1 MRAPIRVPLRRG
13 SDAISPTAH
22 YTGHVWG
29 RNGLSHQ
36 ELATSEG
43 RVLFELLAPAM
54 AVSRALGGPTLEG
67 LLLARHRIIDELLA
81 CAIDDGR
88 VQQVLEI
95 GCGMSPRG
103 WRFAERYGERLTYVE
118 ADLPAMAARKRAA
131 LERMGPPR
139 ESHRVAEIDALRD
152 DGPQSV
158 AGVASA
164 LDRGRGLAIIAEGLL
179 PYFDEQNVLCM
190 WRRIARELTRFS
202 AGLYLADLALGGSG
216 RSGVDRAFL
225 AVLSAFVRGRV
236 HTHFQGRAAAERAL
250 LEAGFAQAR
259 LYRADRHPAAG
270 AAGRDPAAAR
280 GHIVEASSKP
290 PLDPPAVRSARSGF
304 GTSPKCGL

>member
-1 MRAPIRVPLRRG
+1 MRLPIRIPLRRG

-29 RNGLSHQ
+29 RNGLSHP

-43 RVLFELLAPAM
+43 RVLFDLLSPAM
-54 AVSRALGGPTLEG
+54 AASRSLGGPTLEG

-81 CAIDDGR
+81 GAIDDGR

-103 WRFAERYGERLTYVE
+103 WRFVERYGERLTYVE

-152 DGPQSV
+152 AGPQSV
-158 AGVASA
+158 AGVALT
-164 LDRGRGLAIIAEGLL
+164 LDRGRGLAIVTEGLL
-179 PYFDEQNVLCM
+179 PYFGEQEVLRL
-190 WRRIARELTRFS
+190 WRRIARELARFS
-202 AGLYLADLALGGSG
+202 AGLYLADLALGGSV

-225 AVLSAFVRGRV
+225 AALSAFVRGRV
-236 HTHFQGRAAAERAL
+236 HTHFHDRAAAEHAL
-250 LEAGFAQAR
+250 LEAGFAEAG
-259 LYRADRHPAAG
+259 LYRADQHPAAG

-280 GHIVEASSKP
+280 VHIVAANSQP
-290 PLDPPAVRSARSGF
+290 PSR
-304 GTSPKCGL
+304 